1 MKACKAL
8 VPSTSVMARSASILS
23 DPGNILVID
32 GSPCADC
39 VPTSAQYSPD
49 YAVDDNGSTVATIN
63 YLAAQAVSTTNGIS
77 SAIPAS
83 SMYSVPTAVA
93 TALSSVTDESF
104 HPGVIVS
111 AEDTASA
118 TGHYSAQ
125 SSSKYTLLPYESTL
139 TASYKKTSEDPAAST
154 STTTSKSG
162 ATQMAQVDQFLRWSL
177 AMYTVTFTLF
187 LLPPPSMGRFEFLF
201 IFATMVIGWT
211 FLYFDFLKEFISNP
225 GAKVV
230 HLRNQFQGGVIMYVV
245 ERWNTFQL
253 IRQRNITT
261 SAYFAT
267 RVQPRKLT
275 QPKSFLYRGNSSLGA
290 WWKSDILKS
299 LKSHDLRDYVHNYSL
314 EKYLPAT
321 PTVTSPRMTTHQ
333 QAAPMKTR
341 VYIRNEDDIF
351 SSDEELDVSPLTT
364 KRPRASNPLVL
375 LRGPQSN
382 ADISGESKKTCVDTD
397 LSPREKVSGFI
408 PWAAMK
414 RESAEMSGQRE
425 AERALD
431 RMQVE
436 RTPTEE
442 SGSSW
447 EREALGAAI

>member
-1 MKACKAL
+1 MTASKAL
-8 VPSTSVMARSASILS
+8 VPATSTIAPSAPVLS

-39 VPTSAQYSPD
+39 VPTTVQYSPD

-63 YLAAQAVSTTNGIS
+63 YLAAQAVTTASGIS
-77 SAIPAS
+77 SAIRTS
-83 SMYSVPTAVA
+83 SMYSVSTAIA
-93 TALSSVTDESF
+93 TALSSVAAGSF
-104 HPGVIVS
+104 QPGLIVS
-111 AEDTASA
+111 AGDTVSA
-118 TGHYSAQ
+118 TGPYSSQ

-139 TASYKKTSEDPAAST
+139 TTSYKTTSEDSAAST
-154 STTTSKSG
+154 NTTTSKSG
-162 ATQMAQVDQFLRWSL
+162 STQMAQVDQFLRWSL
-177 AMYTVTFTLF
+177 AVYTVTFTLF
-187 LLPPPSMGRFEFLF
+187 LLPPPSMHIFEFLF
-201 IFATMVIGWT
+201 IFVTMVMGWT
-211 FLYFDFLKEFISNP
+211 FLYLDFLKEFISNP
-225 GAKVV
+225 GAKAV
-230 HLRNQFQGGVIMYVV
+230 HLRKQFQDGLIMYVI

-261 SAYFAT
+261 SVYYST
-267 RVQPRKLT
+267 MIQPRKFT
-275 QPKSFLYRGNSSLGA
+275 RTKSFLYRENSSLGA

-299 LKSHDLRDYVHNYSL
+299 LKSHDLRDYIHNYSL

-321 PTVTSPRMTTHQ
+321 PTVISPRMTKHQ

-341 VYIRNEDDIF
+341 GYIRNEDDIF

-375 LRGPQSN
+375 LHGPQSN
-382 ADISGESKKTCVDTD
+382 ADLSGESKKTCVDTN